1 MPVNM
6 VANGEHKRGR
16 IPRFNGPTPRFLP
29 KNSHAHAVTRHAQK
43 WHNLPGAHAPRVFAD
58 FGRTWADFGLFAAF
72 ALSSDYCFWSFFDHN
87 DKSSVATHPM
97 DQVDPV
103 KSQNGLFE
111 TL

>member
-1 MPVNM
+1 MSINVAESHDLMGQRLGFCPKIVTPTLSPAMHKNGTTCQEPMHPV
-6 VANGEHKRGR
+6 
-16 IPRFNGPTPRFLP
+16 FL
-29 KNSHAHAVTRHAQK
+29 
-43 WHNLPGAHAPRVFAD
+43 LI